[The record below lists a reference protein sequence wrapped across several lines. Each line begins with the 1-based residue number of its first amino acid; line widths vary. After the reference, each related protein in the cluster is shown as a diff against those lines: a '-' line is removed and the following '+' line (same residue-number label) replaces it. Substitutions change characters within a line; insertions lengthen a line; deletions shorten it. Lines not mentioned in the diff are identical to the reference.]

1 VAAPI
6 RIGTLDAAEADDL
19 VSALAVRGLVGRPVV
34 ANGERW
40 VELHEAHEET
50 ERLLAE
56 ATAAVEAWL
65 ADRGRP
71 AVELTVAGR
80 TLTVRAHAGL
90 NEALRTR
97 LPSRTDSSLA

>member
-19 VSALAVRGLVGRPVV
+19 VGALAVRGLVGRPV
-34 ANGERW
+34 AADGERF

-50 ERLLAE
+50 DRLVAE
-56 ATAAVEAWL
+56 VTAAVEAWL

-80 TLTVRAHAGL
+80 AFPVQAAASLD
-90 NEALRTR
+90 EALRTR
-97 LPSRTDSSLA
+97 LPSRSDSPLA